1 MAGLNDCAL
10 TIKDC
15 QKTGR
20 SATQAD
26 GLTSPRST
34 CCFNVVRFVCANRA
48 NRFSGKYSGTVE
60 LDCCIAVVFLRQR
73 FCQRT
78 WPLLPV
84 GATLGLR
91 LNYEFPKAAG
101 LFPFLSPEHH
111 NYPNYYHHRNPRSPY
126 DIDRSPV
133 WYVQKL
139 CHHYCEPANHPPRF
153 ALSLHGV
160 RRVGR
165 FNALALLKSRDAFRS
180 ASIKSAACCELVH
193 HSGERFAPAPQ
204 ALLVYPPSRRRG
216 KSGC

>member
-1 MAGLNDCAL
+1 MTRPRSL
-10 TIKDC
+10 KE
-15 QKTGR
+15 KTGR

-48 NRFSGKYSGTVE
+48 NRFSGKYSGMVE

-165 FNALALLKSRDAFRS
+165 FNALALLKSRDAPLRLAPPKPSLLAFSNRHLFHCS
-180 ASIKSAACCELVH
+180 TPCLSILRCSLFAMASSSSYRNTPH
-193 HSGERFAPAPQ
+193 
-204 ALLVYPPSRRRG
+204 
-216 KSGC
+216 

>member
-1 MAGLNDCAL
+1 M
-10 TIKDC
+10 
-15 QKTGR
+15 
-20 SATQAD
+20 
-26 GLTSPRST
+26 
-34 CCFNVVRFVCANRA
+34 
-48 NRFSGKYSGTVE
+48 VE

-180 ASIKSAACCELVH
+180 APLRGAPFRLAPIKSGLIAFSNRHLFHRSTPCFSILRCSPFCHGLKLLLSKYGRLILV
-193 HSGERFAPAPQ
+193 SKWANPLTFKTESFGIWEAE
-204 ALLVYPPSRRRG
+204 
-216 KSGC
+216 

>member
-1 MAGLNDCAL
+1 M
-10 TIKDC
+10 
-15 QKTGR
+15 
-20 SATQAD
+20 
-26 GLTSPRST
+26 
-34 CCFNVVRFVCANRA
+34 
-48 NRFSGKYSGTVE
+48 VE

-139 CHHYCEPANHPPRF
+139 CHHYCELANHPPRF

-180 ASIKSAACCELVH
+180 ASLRSAPIRL
-193 HSGERFAPAPQ
+193 APIQVGTPQ
-204 ALLVYPPSRRRG
+204 VSTDQLGTVQVGTHQVGIAQLGTVQVGTDQVRPNSIL
-216 KSGC
+216 